1 MSSLVMPPR
10 SEAQPV
16 PPDGVGRGYDFSGK
30 TVLITGASGGIGQA
44 TALALANAGADLVLM
59 ARGED
64 ALAQTRAKV
73 ESGGR
78 GGRVRSCCID
88 LIDTDR
94 TRELIGELPGVDAL
108 VNNAGTNIP
117 QRLED
122 VDEHTFDIIVGLNLR
137 AAFFVAQACIAKF
150 RQRGTGGAIVNVSS
164 QMGHVGAAQRTVY
177 CATKHALEGL
187 TKAMAL
193 EVAQENIRVNSVCPT
208 FIETPMTAPMLA
220 DSAFRAEVQGKIPLG
235 RVGTAAE
242 VAQCIVFLLSPAA
255 SLVTGASLL
264 VDGGWTA
271 Q

>member
-1 MSSLVMPPR
+1 
-10 SEAQPV
+10 
-16 PPDGVGRGYDFSGK
+16 
-30 TVLITGASGGIGQA
+30 
-44 TALALANAGADLVLM
+44 VLM

-73 ESGGR
+73 ESVER
-78 GGRVRSCCID
+78 HGRVRSCCID
-88 LIDTDR
+88 LTDTDR
-94 TRELIGELPGVDAL
+94 ARELISELPRVDAL

-122 VDEHTFDIIVGLNLR
+122 VDEHTFDIIVGLNLK
-137 AAFFVAQACIAKF
+137 AAFFVAQACIAKL
-150 RQRGTGGAIVNVSS
+150 RQRGTGGSIVNVSS

-193 EVAQENIRVNSVCPT
+193 EVARENIRVNSVCPT

-220 DSAFRAEVQGKIPLG
+220 ESAFRAEVEGKIPLG